1 MIRPATT
8 AIAGRGATDLT
19 AELLGQM
26 RLGRTPELP
35 GAGVG
40 RQVEFFD
47 CLALSSPLYFRG
59 GVTPAGSGTC
69 ATFSVIDTR
78 L

>member
-1 MIRPATT
+1 MLAD
-8 AIAGRGATDLT
+8 G
-19 AELLGQM
+19 LGD
-26 RLGRTPELP
+26 RFPRRTGDE
-35 GAGVG
+35 VG
-40 RQVEFFD
+40 EFVD
-47 CLALSSPLYFRG
+47 CLAQRELPVYFRG

>member
-1 MIRPATT
+1 
-8 AIAGRGATDLT
+8 
-19 AELLGQM
+19 M

-47 CLALSSPLYFRG
+47 CLALSSPPYFRG

-69 ATFSVIDTR
+69 ATFSVIETR